1 MKENNPLLSVI
12 IAVYNRE
19 LFLAEAI
26 DSVLAQTYSPVEIIV
41 IDDGS
46 DDNSASIAKRYHS
59 VKYFYQSKSGISTA
73 LNNGLSHITG
83 DYIAFLDSDDIWE
96 ESKLSL
102 QMELLKKEPFIE
114 GVFGHHQ
121 QFMCNEDSLKI
132 MNPIILSAPLKQ
144 TLLIK
149 RDSFKRVG
157 LFDTSLILGD
167 FIDWYKRAT
176 DMDLKFYMLPD
187 VVLKRRIHENNSSV
201 LHQYAV
207 KDYVRIM
214 KAALDRKRIKEAEE
228 LDSINNQSDE

>member
-1 MKENNPLLSVI
+1 MKENNPLISVI

-26 DSVLAQTYSPVEIIV
+26 ESVLAQTYSPVEIIV

-46 DDNSASIAKRYHS
+46 DDNSASIAKSYHS
-59 VKYFYQSKSGISTA
+59 VKYFFQSKSGTSAA
-73 LNNGLSHITG
+73 LNKGLSFITG

-102 QMELLKKEPFIE
+102 QMELLKKEPSIE

-121 QFMCNEDSLKI
+121 QFRCNEDSLKI
-132 MNPIILSAPLKQ
+132 MNPIIFSAPLKP

-149 RDSFKRVG
+149 RDSFNRVG
-157 LFDTSLILGD
+157 LFDTCLTLGD

-176 DMDLKFYMLPD
+176 DMDLKFKMLPN
-187 VVLKRRIHENNSSV
+187 VVLKRRIHDNNSSV
-201 LHQYAV
+201 LNQYAV
-207 KDYVRIM
+207 KDYVSIM
-214 KAALDRKRIKEAEE
+214 KAALDRKRKKEAEQMGA
-228 LDSINNQSDE
+228 INTESDK